1 MEIDIE
7 LYETARGSCP
17 FDDWFDGI
25 REKRSQAKIIAR
37 LDRLRIGN
45 FGNCKALK
53 DGIAELRIDYGPGFR
68 IYYSKVGNTIVLLL
82 CGGEK
87 SSQSNDISKAK
98 EYLEDYHS
106 RGKKYGKK

>member
-1 MEIDIE
+1 
-7 LYETARGSCP
+7 
-17 FDDWFDGI
+17 
-25 REKRSQAKIIAR
+25 
-37 LDRLRIGN
+37 
-45 FGNCKALK
+45 
-53 DGIAELRIDYGPGFR
+53 
-68 IYYSKVGNTIVLLL
+68 LLL